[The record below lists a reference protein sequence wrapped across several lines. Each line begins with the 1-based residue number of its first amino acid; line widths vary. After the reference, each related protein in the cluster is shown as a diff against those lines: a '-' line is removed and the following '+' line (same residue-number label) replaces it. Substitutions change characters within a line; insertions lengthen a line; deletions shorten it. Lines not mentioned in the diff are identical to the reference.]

1 MILFLRILSP
11 LLYLLTAVFYFHF
24 FRLRSQRTKDFARIS
39 EIAAIVLHAV
49 LLIILTVDI
58 GNLPLSGPFQS
69 LSMFMFFFALL
80 NKFLIRAEKEYTL
93 GIFHTAIIFL
103 FQAISMIF
111 LQIESPIPEIL
122 QNLYF
127 EVHVLVNLIGYA
139 SFSSAFLTGLMYL
152 LLFHEIK
159 GPKLGYFYDRLP
171 SLAYL
176 EKLNYRAVLIG
187 FIFNTIG
194 IVLGSITGKTAWGA
208 YWAWDPKLIA
218 VLIAW
223 LIYGVALTG
232 KLNFHWKG
240 NHLAYLSLIG
250 FSWIIFSMLII
261 TNYFSKIHSFI

>member
-1 MILFLRILSP
+1 MVLLLRILSP
-11 LLYLLTAVFYFHF
+11 LLYLITAVFYFHF
-24 FRLRSQRTKDFARIS
+24 FRSRLKKTRDLARFS
-39 EIAAIVLHAV
+39 EIAAIFMHMV
-49 LLIILTVDI
+49 LLIALTVDT
-58 GNLPLSGPFQS
+58 GYLPLSGPFQS

-80 NKFLIRAEKEYTL
+80 NKFLIRAEREYTL

-103 FQAISMIF
+103 LQTISMIF
-111 LQIESPIPEIL
+111 LQITTPIPQIL

-127 EVHVLVNLIGYA
+127 EVHVVVNLVGYA
-139 SFSSAFLTGLMYL
+139 AFSSAFLTGLMYL
-152 LLFHEIK
+152 LLFYEIK

-176 EKLNYRAVLIG
+176 EKLNYRALLIG

-194 IVLGSITGKTAWGA
+194 IILGSVTGKTAWGT

-223 LIYGVALTG
+223 LIYAFAITG
-232 KLNFHWKG
+232 KLYFNWKG
-240 NHLAYLSLIG
+240 NRLAYISLSG

-261 TNYFSKIHSFI
+261 TNYFSKVHSFI